1 MRFWRTSRSEKCI
14 FAAKHR
20 CEKPRASTRWWTRS
34 TLAARRTATPSRP
47 RSCRSLKRRR
57 SFSSQSDYFG
67 QQASGYLLLSSST
80 RRSSRSHLLISTII
94 VEQFGNCSNFFFLE
108 FFQFTE
114 VCCRASSTLPVVLVD
129 RNFRRLHFT
138 FSDLPFSTSTI
149 VVS

>member
-1 MRFWRTSRSEKCI
+1 MRFRRTFRSEKCI

-47 RSCRSLKRRR
+47 RSCRSLKRRC

-67 QQASGYLLLSSST
+67 QQASGYLFLSSST
-80 RRSSRSHLLISTII
+80 RRSSRSHLLISTTI

-108 FFQFTE
+108 FFQFTAAE
-114 VCCRASSTLPVVLVD
+114 LAAH
-129 RNFRRLHFT
+129 FRL
-138 FSDLPFSTSTI
+138 SWLIGISEGYILPFLI
-149 VVS
+149 YRFPAAPL